1 MLEMISQIAQE
12 TFLDDDRRAVVDF
25 LKDIIDTVDAEE
37 NTLYQPFI
45 QSLTLLKEAIED

>member
-45 QSLTLLKEAIED
+45 QSLQILADAIED